1 MQELIQQAL
10 QLVNQQ
16 PEPATP
22 QKKHVEANSELTA
35 AQNVRAKAAVAT
47 AAAPR
52 APTGG
57 TSQVELHLQAEC
69 EQEATVRAGS
79 SAQQESSQAEAQR
92 TAWPAETERSTWQL
106 SSVG

>member
-22 QKKHVEANSELTA
+22 QKKQVEANSELTA
-35 AQNVRAKAAVAT
+35 AQNVRAPAAAVT

-57 TSQVELHLQAEC
+57 TPQAELHLQRPNASG
-69 EQEATVRAGS
+69 RK
-79 SAQQESSQAEAQR
+79 
-92 TAWPAETERSTWQL
+92 
-106 SSVG
+106 